1 MTLRKFLYL
10 AQRTMSDLHALDMGG
25 PVRLGKRL
33 ARRPFR
39 RAIGRGLSRRGL

>member
-1 MTLRKFLYL
+1 MRKFLYL
-10 AQRTMSDLHALDMGG
+10 VQRTMSDYNALQKGG

-39 RAIGRGLSRRGL
+39 RAIGRGLSRHGL